1 MSQNSAFTKLCS
13 ELLKPESFDKS
24 FLTTE
29 QISLFSKVSQS
40 DILSELL
47 LPTVKKNNYTLF
59 SYLCENHT
67 NLISHLDNNTGLYN
81 EIAKLKNYNDYFNL
95 LDNYNIK
102 PTYFRLV
109 VSDNIERN
117 RIDPVIDLLKLIKE
131 PKEFNTSDN
140 YLDELVSNFKFER
153 LSQLKGIGFNISD
166 TIEPETQNK
175 IHALSNLKGIYYKEN
190 NTNNIVKL
198 FHFYKDNGTSFN
210 ELNKYFN
217 EIIFNLPVRAI
228 KELTNELGL
237 HIAESHKKDLVT
249 SLLNNE
255 FDNYSFYRKDGIEKL
270 ETIIETGIS
279 FSEINKNEYLLQSAL
294 EQDGGITFIKYLLDR
309 GASLVKLQQLHNES
323 LINYV
328 VKNTHTINSSVL
340 TLLIENGIKPDNN
353 TLKCLHNIDSLFINN
368 TKLVEKMVIA
378 NKDIVADNFY
388 PFSIRTKNIN
398 INPFSSNI
406 TLTHN
411 RRIALNLISHSFLNN
426 ASLYKKIHKIVNEQ
440 DKINYINQ
448 LLPVLEDESSV
459 KKLLNILISDKKF
472 NFSSFISN
480 YDNSKNYISEEL
492 YNEFRE
498 KSVNHDKKILEQAL
512 SHNKKSIQNIKQ
524 RL

>member
-1 MSQNSAFTKLCS
+1 MSQNPAFTKLCS
-13 ELLKPESFDKS
+13 ELLKKESFDKS
-24 FLTTE
+24 FLTVD

-67 NLISHLDNNTGLYN
+67 NLISHLDNNTELYN
-81 EIAKLKNYNDYFNL
+81 EIVKLNNYNDYFNL

-217 EIIFNLPVRAI
+217 NIIFNLPVRAI
-228 KELTNELGL
+228 KKLTNELGL

-309 GASLVKLQQLHNES
+309 GASLVKLQQLHDES

-328 VKNTHTINSSVL
+328 IKNTHTINSSVL
-340 TLLIENGIKPDNN
+340 TLLMDNDIKPDNN
-353 TLKCLHNIDSLFINN
+353 TLTCLYNTDYSFINN

-378 NKDIVADNFY
+378 NKNIVYDNFY
-388 PFSIRTKNIN
+388 PYSIKTKTIN
-398 INPFSSNI
+398 SNPFSTQINV
-406 TLTHN
+406 THN
-411 RRIALNLISHSFLNN
+411 RRVSLNLISSSFLNN
-426 ASLYKKIHKIVNEQ
+426 ASLYKKIHKIVNERA
-440 DKINYINQ
+440 KKNYIEQ
-448 LLPVLEDESSV
+448 LLPVIEEESSV
-459 KKLLNILISDKKF
+459 KKLLNILISDKEF

-512 SHNKKSIQNIKQ
+512 SHNKKSIPNIKQ